1 MYLSKHQGGNAVST
15 ADHFDPNEAKKWKRD
30 VLEAYLGV
38 TLKRLFATGPEA
50 FEEIYSRLKQ
60 FTESLAATEGTNG
73 SPVAGA
79 GAPDGPQALPQA
91 VLDTVTSLAFA
102 IDAKDHYTQG
112 HSQKVSAY
120 AALIAEALE
129 LSDLEVE
136 EIRLGG
142 VLHDIGKVAIPE
154 NILNKNGPLNPDEWE
169 TMKSHVTFGAKILD
183 PLTPLARIREMV
195 LHHHEFFDGSGYP
208 RAMTGEE
215 IPLGARII
223 AVADAYDTITSD
235 RTYKKARAAAEA
247 LAELERCANAQFDGK
262 IVQAFVRKM
271 RQMPNPI
278 IEVASVSR
286 TS

>member
-1 MYLSKHQGGNAVST
+1 
-15 ADHFDPNEAKKWKRD
+15 
-30 VLEAYLGV
+30 
-38 TLKRLFATGPEA
+38 
-50 FEEIYSRLKQ
+50 
-60 FTESLAATEGTNG
+60 
-73 SPVAGA
+73 
-79 GAPDGPQALPQA
+79 
-91 VLDTVTSLAFA
+91 VTSLAFA

-120 AALIAEALE
+120 AALIAEALD

-208 RAMTGEE
+208 QAISGEE

-247 LAELERCANAQFDGK
+247 LAELQRCANAQFDAK
-262 IVQAFVRKM
+262 IVEAFVRAM
-271 RQMPNPI
+271 RKLPSPI
-278 IEVASVSR
+278 IEVATVSR
-286 TS
+286 NT

>member
-1 MYLSKHQGGNAVST
+1 LSKHQGGNAVST

-60 FTESLAATEGTNG
+60 FTESLAATEGMNG
-73 SPVAGA
+73 ATTHAAASE
-79 GAPDGPQALPQA
+79 GPQALPQA

-120 AALIAEALE
+120 AALIAEALG
-129 LSDLEVE
+129 LSDLEIE

-142 VLHDIGKVAIPE
+142 VLNDIGKVAIPE

-169 TMKSHVTFGAKILD
+169 TMKSHVTFGAKILE

-195 LHHHEFFDGSGYP
+195 EHHHEFFDGSGYP
-208 RAMTGEE
+208 HALEGEK

-262 IVQAFVRKM
+262 VVAAFVRTMKA
-271 RQMPNPI
+271 MPNPI
-278 IEVASVSR
+278 IEVASVTRS
-286 TS
+286 S